1 MSYWKTN
8 MRQYP
13 EQKRIE
19 IEGGGIQC
27 FHIVF
32 LYLYQENSISPM
44 PFSIKL
50 ISLTEQLNKLNTG
63 YLQHISHVL
72 YTDDLKLTGKTEE
85 ELKNSCKELKPSAMI
100 SIRNSD
106 LTRVQILC
114 SGKEN

>member
-1 MSYWKTN
+1 

-19 IEGGGIQC
+19 IEGRGIHY
-27 FHIVF
+27 FHIVI
-32 LYLYQENSISPM
+32 LYLYQGNSISPM
-44 PFSIKL
+44 PFSINL
-50 ISLTEQLNKLNTG
+50 ISLTEQLNTG
-63 YLQHISHVL
+63 YLQHISHFL
-72 YTDDLKLTGKTEE
+72 YTDDLKLTRKTGE

-100 SIRNSD
+100 SIWNSD